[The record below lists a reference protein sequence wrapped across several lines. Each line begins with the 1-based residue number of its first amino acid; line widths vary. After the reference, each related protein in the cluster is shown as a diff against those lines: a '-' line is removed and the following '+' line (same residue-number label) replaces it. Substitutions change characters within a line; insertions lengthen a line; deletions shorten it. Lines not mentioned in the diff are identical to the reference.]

1 MLGLPALTLLLRSQ
15 DSLVLDIVVSL
26 YAAVAIIAI
35 ASYFSRQGRNLKIQ
49 ADTRAARLLGREE
62 LLQSL
67 RKILQIEQE
76 HPEMAKK
83 KGASSYANYIFHR
96 RFMKESIILKMFE
109 R

>member
-83 KGASSYANYIFHR
+83 RSKFLRQLYLSPSLH
-96 RFMKESIILKMFE
+96 E
-109 R
+109 RIDNLENV